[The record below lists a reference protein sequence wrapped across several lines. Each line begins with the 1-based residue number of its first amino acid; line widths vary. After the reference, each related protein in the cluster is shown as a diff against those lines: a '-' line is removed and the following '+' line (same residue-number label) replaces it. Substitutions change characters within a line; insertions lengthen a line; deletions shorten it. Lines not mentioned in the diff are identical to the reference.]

1 MKVSQKRDPM
11 TLELSRDDGLRAIF
25 GQFFDTNPN
34 SLLVRGPPGTGKT
47 TLALQLLHNYL
58 DKYKGY
64 YISTRVSLAKLTRQF
79 PSVKDILRNE
89 SVLSVDDPGIH
100 VSTDAI
106 SNDGP
111 SSNTTGNPVTALAA
125 DVRLG
130 AARNIVEKVLNAC
143 LKDNALIILDSWDSL
158 AKEITYEERI
168 KTEKAMVAIADA
180 HNSVVLFIS
189 EEPENSTVGY
199 LVDGIVTTS
208 FNNINGQRIR
218 VLSIDKMRGTEIRKQ
233 NVMYT
238 LKDSRIAFFPI
249 QPPFQ
254 CKNPAMFEPLCPPP
268 GFLSTGNPYFDKIL
282 GGGVKRGSI
291 VLLEMDP
298 DINRSSLALVLS
310 GFVLNNLSIGNHAIV
325 VSSPDRP
332 YTSVLKYISPF
343 CRKEDLARMVL
354 FTYQKV
360 SESDTP
366 CVNGLG
372 DDLSQN
378 ENLFVSKY
386 EEMKKMSDS
395 DRPILITYDIGMN
408 EQRNPSAMPE
418 LERKLVDGFR
428 NVRANRD
435 VEILVNRTGLS
446 SMTFSKIVSDVHLQ
460 LSEIEGVPL
469 LKIIRPVHAD
479 FPSTYAIVNDT
490 DRYPSYSL
498 VGLV

>member
-1 MKVSQKRDPM
+1 M
-11 TLELSRDDGLRAIF
+11 TLELSRDDGIRAVF
-25 GQFFDTNPN
+25 DQFFDTCPN
-34 SLLVRGPPGTGKT
+34 SLLIRGQPGTGKT
-47 TLALQLLHNYL
+47 TMALQLLQNYL

-64 YISTRVSLAKLTRQF
+64 YISTRVSLAKLTRQM
-79 PSVKDILRNE
+79 PWVKDILGNE
-89 SVLSVDDPGIH
+89 SVLSVDDSRMHAI
-100 VSTDAI
+100 TDVI
-106 SNDGP
+106 PNDGP
-111 SSNTTGNPVTALAA
+111 SQSSTTANPVTALAA

-130 AARNIVEKVLNAC
+130 AARNIVEKVLGAS
-143 LKDNALIILDSWDSL
+143 LKENALIILDSWDSL
-158 AKEITYEERI
+158 AKETSYEERI

-208 FNNINGQRIR
+208 FSNINGQRIR
-218 VLSIDKMRGTEIRKQ
+218 VLSIDKMRGTEIRQQ
-233 NVMYT
+233 NMMYT

-249 QPPFQ
+249 QSPFQ

-268 GFLSTGNPYFDKIL
+268 GFLSTGNSYFDKIL

-291 VLLEMDP
+291 VLLEVDP
-298 DINRSSLALVLS
+298 DINRLSLALVLS
-310 GFVLNNLSIGNHAIV
+310 GFVLNNLSIGNPAIV

-372 DDLSQN
+372 YDLSQN
-378 ENLFVSKY
+378 EKLFVCRY
-386 EEMKKMSDS
+386 EEMKKTYGD
-395 DRPILITYDIGMN
+395 DRPIILTYDLGMN
-408 EQRNPSAMPE
+408 ELKSPDLSK

-435 VEILVNRTGLS
+435 VEILINRTGMR
-446 SMTFSKIVSDVHLQ
+446 SMVFSKIVSDVHLQ
-460 LSEIEGVPL
+460 LFEIEGVPL
-469 LKIIRPVHAD
+469 LRIIRPVPAG
-479 FPSTYAIVNDT
+479 FPNTFAVVNDT